1 MGGGGILAGMRL
13 LLAVVVCAALFA
25 PVFAQGPVAELNAL
39 YKEYFEFTMRE
50 SPEGATSAGR
60 TEYNDR
66 WTDHSPAGVEKNR
79 GELRGFLERARR
91 HQTASL
97 PAAERMNH
105 RLFLSTLERRLETID
120 LASYYS
126 VASHYGGLVRTLQS
140 TMESAPARTVK
151 DYENLIARLEATP
164 KLAEGL
170 IAASAEGLKRKLQ
183 TPRQSALAAA
193 AIYEAQA
200 RPEAGQSTLS
210 KAFREMPK
218 SIPEAEQKRLRA
230 RAEAAYEKSFRPAWR
245 KWSGYLRETYAP
257 ATRATLGMA
266 DNFNGVELYQVMIG
280 QHTTTRMTA
289 REIHEVGVKE
299 MDRIGKEMAAI
310 RAAQGFQ
317 GTAEEFEAKVLS
329 APGLLFKN
337 EAEILAHGRD
347 IAKRVDPEL
356 PKLFLKLPRMPYGV
370 EAIPAAIGRT
380 AAPHYR
386 PPALDGSRAGYFYL
400 RTVDPEKQSRCCMA
414 SLILHEAVPG
424 HHLQIA
430 LAREMENVPEFRKTA
445 GYTAFSEGWGLY
457 AEALG
462 EDLGIYK
469 NPHEMYGRLQTE
481 MMRAARLVVDTGVHA
496 LGWSRERMIQAMA
509 PSKGGWLNDDFIA
522 SEVDRYIAMPAQAL
536 AYKIG
541 GLKIVELRKRAE
553 RELGAKF
560 EVREFHDVVLRNG
573 AIPLDILE
581 EEVDGWIAA
590 KKK

>member
-1 MGGGGILAGMRL
+1 MDGPLARGRGKMR
-13 LLAVVVCAALFA
+13 A
-25 PVFAQGPVAELNAL
+25 
-39 YKEYFEFTMRE
+39 
-50 SPEGATSAGR
+50 
-60 TEYNDR
+60 D
-66 WTDHSPAGVEKNR
+66 
-79 GELRGFLERARR
+79 LRGFLERARR

-97 PAAERMNH
+97 PVSERMNH
-105 RLFLSTLERRLETID
+105 RLFVSTIERRLETID
-120 LASYYS
+120 LTSFYS
-126 VASHYGGLVRTLQS
+126 VASHYGGMVRALQS
-140 TMESAPARTVK
+140 TMEVAPARTVK
-151 DYENLIARLEATP
+151 DYENMIARLEATP

-170 IAASAEGLKRKLQ
+170 IAASNEGLKRKLL
-183 TPRQSALAAA
+183 TPRQSAETAA
-193 AIYEAQA
+193 AIYASQA
-200 RPEAGQSTLS
+200 RPEAGQSPLLKS
-210 KAFREMPK
+210 FREMPK
-218 SIPEAEQKRLRA
+218 SIPEAEQKRLVA

-245 KWSGYLRETYAP
+245 KWSAYLKDTYAP
-257 ATRATLGMA
+257 ATRTTLGMA
-266 DNFNGVELYQVMIG
+266 DNFNGAELYQVMIR
-280 QHTTTRMTA
+280 QHTTTRLTA
-289 REIHEVGVKE
+289 REIHEIGLKE
-299 MDRIGKEMAAI
+299 MERIGKEMAAI
-310 RAAQGFQ
+310 RTGQGFQ

-329 APGLLFKN
+329 APGLLFKS

-370 EAIPAAIGRT
+370 EAIPAAIART

-386 PPALDGSRAGYFYL
+386 APALDGSRAGYFYL
-400 RTVDPEKQSRCCMA
+400 RTVEPEKQSRCCMA

-509 PSKGGWLNDDFIA
+509 PSKGGWMNDDFIA

-560 EVREFHDVVLRNG
+560 DVREFHDVVLRNG
-573 AIPLDILE
+573 GIPLDILE
-581 EEVDGWIAA
+581 EEVDAWIAA

>member
-1 MGGGGILAGMRL
+1 MRL
-13 LLAVVVCAALFA
+13 LLALVVLA
-25 PVFAQGPVAELNAL
+25 PLMAQGPVAELNAL
-39 YKEYFEFTMRE
+39 YKEYFEFTLRE
-50 SPEGATSAGR
+50 NPESATSAGR
-60 TEYNDR
+60 REYNDR
-66 WTDHSPAGVEKNR
+66 WTDHSPEAVEKTR
-79 GELRGFLERARR
+79 TELRGFLERARR

-105 RLFLSTLERRLETID
+105 RLFVSTIERRLETID
-120 LASYYS
+120 LTSFYS
-126 VASHYGGLVRTLQS
+126 VASHYGGMVRMLQS
-140 TMESAPARTVK
+140 TMEVAPARTVK
-151 DYENLIARLEATP
+151 DYENMIARLEATP

-170 IAASAEGLKRKLQ
+170 IAASNEGLKRKLL
-183 TPRQSALAAA
+183 TPRQSAETAA
-193 AIYEAQA
+193 AIYASQA
-200 RPEAGQSTLS
+200 RPEAGQSPLL
-210 KAFREMPK
+210 KAFRAMPK
-218 SIPEAEQKRLRA
+218 SIPEAEQQRLRA
-230 RAEAAYEKSFRPAWR
+230 RAEAVYEKSFRPAWR
-245 KWSGYLRETYAP
+245 KWSAYLKDTYAP
-257 ATRATLGMA
+257 ATRTTLGMA
-266 DNFNGVELYQVMIG
+266 DNFNGAELYQVMIA

-299 MDRIGKEMAAI
+299 MERIGKEMAAI

-329 APGLLFKN
+329 APGLLFQS

-356 PKLFLKLPRMPYGV
+356 PRLFLKLPRMPYGV
-370 EAIPAAIGRT
+370 EAIPAAIART

-386 PPALDGSRAGYFYL
+386 APALDGSRAGYFYL

-496 LGWSRERMIQAMA
+496 LGWSRERMIQTMA
-509 PSKGGWLNDDFIA
+509 PSKGGWMNDDFIA

-553 RELGAKF
+553 RDLGGRF
-560 EVREFHDVVLRNG
+560 DVREFHDVVLRNG
-573 AIPLDILE
+573 GIPLDILE
-581 EEVDGWIAA
+581 EEVDAWIAA